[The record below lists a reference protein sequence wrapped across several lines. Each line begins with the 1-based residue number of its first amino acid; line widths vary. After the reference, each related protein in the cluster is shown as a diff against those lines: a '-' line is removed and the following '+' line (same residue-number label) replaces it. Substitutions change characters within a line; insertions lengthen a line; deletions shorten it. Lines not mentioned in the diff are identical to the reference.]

1 MTDRPAGI
9 EAGSHTADDGL
20 YGPDSVTWKVMAA
33 PAVGLAA
40 GAAAMLQMLL
50 PPVMYVVDQ
59 ASSVRLRPEERA
71 KLTGDYTVT
80 ITYGDV
86 SAAERA
92 GQQLRRLHATRKAV
106 DPSTGA
112 AYQADDPDS
121 LVWVHQALTWMILR
135 ALRQYGPSLSA
146 AEENQFIREQREVAA
161 RLVGCDLDKVSD
173 NLTDLNAY
181 MDSMTPKLAKTTP
194 VIWFKEMMVPTTV
207 PKGPGDLVKRLFTH
221 AYAMLMSKE
230 QQELYGFRFNAFQR
244 VTTVNGT
251 KALLKAASSNGKLD
265 AAIPAMRD
273 YVDAHAFGAKRPRA
287 VSVGAEGGPPTT
299 WPSQS

>member
-1 MTDRPAGI
+1 MTDRPEGI
-9 EAGSHTADDGL
+9 DTGAHTADDGL

-40 GAAAMLQMLL
+40 GAAAMVQMLL

-59 ASSVRLRPEERA
+59 ASTVRLKPEERA

-86 SAAERA
+86 ASAERA
-92 GQQLRRLHATRKAV
+92 GEQLRRLHATRKAV
-106 DPSTGA
+106 DPNNGA

-135 ALRQYGPSLSA
+135 ALRTYGPSLTP
-146 AEENQFIREQREVAA
+146 AEEDQFVKEQREVAA
-161 RLVGCDLDKVSD
+161 RLVGCDLEKVSA
-173 NLTDLNAY
+173 NVTDLDAY
-181 MDSMTPKLAKTTP
+181 MDDMTPRLAKTTP
-194 VIWFKEMMVPTTV
+194 VIWFKEMMVPTNM

-230 QQELYGFRFNAFQR
+230 QQELYGFNFNAFQR
-244 VTTVNGT
+244 LTTINGT

-265 AAIPAMRD
+265 SAIPAMRD
-273 YVDAHAFGAKRPRA
+273 YVDAHAFGAKRPRV
-287 VSVGAEGGPPTT
+287 VSPDSSGTTPTS
-299 WPSQS
+299 WPS

>member
-1 MTDRPAGI
+1 MTDRPEGI
-9 EAGSHTADDGL
+9 EAGMHTADDGL

-40 GAAAMLQMLL
+40 GAAAMVQMLL

-59 ASSVRLRPEERA
+59 ASSVRIKPEERA

-80 ITYGDV
+80 ITYGDTA
-86 SAAERA
+86 AAERA
-92 GQQLRRLHATRKAV
+92 GEQLRRLHATRKAV

-135 ALRQYGPSLSA
+135 AVREYGPSLTP
-146 AEENQFIREQREVAA
+146 AEEDQFVAEQRNVAA
-161 RLVGCDLDKVSD
+161 RLVGCDLDKVSPD
-173 NLTDLNAY
+173 VISLDMY
-181 MDSMTPKLAKTTP
+181 MDAMTPKLAKTTP
-194 VIWFKEMMVPTTV
+194 VIWFKEMMVPTTI

-230 QQELYGFRFNAFQR
+230 QQELYGFRFNALQR
-244 VTTVNGT
+244 ITTVNGT

-265 AAIPAMRD
+265 SAIPAMRD

-287 VSVGAEGGPPTT
+287 VSVGSLGQPPTS
-299 WPSQS
+299 WPS